1 MCTSE
6 ENRNSTKLRA
16 ALLADEWAV
25 RFNAGLDLVKL
36 GHVDGIPALIEG
48 LGHQSR
54 AVRNF
59 HAGTALV
66 SLGDKAIPALS
77 AALESNN
84 IRVRAAAANI
94 LQQID
99 SAGAD
104 EFLSVAIDVLDS
116 DDSEAK
122 SDVYALLGRM
132 GEGAYR
138 VVPRLTATLRK
149 PVVLHDPQAW
159 EEDPRHP
166 MTVVLAGISKPF
178 DQTTAALVESL
189 GSADESLRWSSVQAL
204 GQMGEKARPAFKDLR
219 AVAQNELE
227 DETVRIEAA
236 YAIAKVGDEADI
248 AQALTALLQ
257 SNSWWVRAFA
267 ARVIGEPALRS
278 GGDSNGVVE
287 WSPQFLEVA
296 LPPLTEAVA
305 DQDFNVR
312 RNAALALSHIGAA
325 AESAIPAL
333 TASLENDATG
343 PVAAEALVKIGHAS
357 VPTLVESLDH
367 PEIRVRGL
375 AAYALK
381 LINTPQAMEL
391 VKDAERK
398 GRILPFQPRVVEN
411 LLPQVD
417 VVYDEAKLQAF
428 ESLYERTIASGQGSE
443 IEYDLSYPKHEFLR
457 FLVEFKGLLMH
468 GSNNADI
475 DVMNPVRFSTD
486 AGAPG
491 NVSGVYAAKD
501 HLQPMFFAI
510 VNRRRCFGL
519 TNGFM
524 DRKEDGTFTVGE
536 EEVGVHSRFYFLSID
551 YKGLLRDPWCSGT
564 VYILP
569 PETFTFWGGQYTSRV
584 PVKPLMKIAIH
595 PEDHP
600 LLSEIW
606 GYEYHG
612 TMRSMVHRDDNDPYH
627 FLSDVD
633 IFPIHPSGK
642 PFSVWLP

>member
-1 MCTSE
+1 M
-6 ENRNSTKLRA
+6 
-16 ALLADEWAV
+16 
-25 RFNAGLDLVKL
+25 
-36 GHVDGIPALIEG
+36 
-48 LGHQSR
+48 
-54 AVRNF
+54 
-59 HAGTALV
+59 
-66 SLGDKAIPALS
+66 GDQAIPAL
-77 AALESNN
+77 AAELESTN

-99 SAGAD
+99 GARAD
-104 EFLSVAIDVLDS
+104 EFLSVAIEALDS

-122 SDVYALLGRM
+122 SDAYALLGRI
-132 GEGAYR
+132 GEGAHR
-138 VVPRLTATLRK
+138 VVPRPTATLRK
-149 PVVLHDPQAW
+149 PVELHDPQAW
-159 EEDPRHP
+159 EEDQRHP
-166 MTVVLAGISKPF
+166 MTVVLARISKPI

-189 GSADESLRWSSVQAL
+189 GSADDSLRWSSVQAL
-204 GQMGEKARPAFKDLR
+204 GQMGAKARPALKDLC

-236 YAIAKVGDEADI
+236 YAIAKVGDDIDI
-248 AQALTALLQ
+248 APALKVLLK
-257 SNSWWVRAFA
+257 SHSWWVRAFA

-296 LPPLTEAVA
+296 LPPLSSAVA

-312 RNAALALSHIGAA
+312 RNAALALSHIAAA
-325 AESAIPAL
+325 AESAIPTL
-333 TASLENDATG
+333 TAGLEDDETG
-343 PVAAEALVKIGHAS
+343 PLAAEALVKIGHAS

-367 PEIRVRGL
+367 PENRVRGL

-381 LINTPQAMEL
+381 LINTPQTTEL
-391 VKDAERK
+391 VQDA
-398 GRILPFQPRVVEN
+398 GRQGRVLPFEPRVEEH
-411 LLPQVD
+411 LLPQID
-417 VVYDEAKLQAF
+417 VVYDEPKLQAF
-428 ESLYERTIASGQGSE
+428 EGLYERTIASGQGSE
-443 IEYDLSYPKHEFLR
+443 IQYDLSYPKHEYLR

-475 DVMNPVRFSTD
+475 EVMNPVRFSTD

-519 TNGFM
+519 TNGFV
-524 DRKEDGTFTVGE
+524 DRKEDGAFTRGE

-584 PVKPLMKIAIH
+584 PVNPLMKIAIH

-627 FLSDVD
+627 FLEEVD

-642 PFSVWLP
+642 PFSVWLPRVPSRDPQGP

>member
-1 MCTSE
+1 M
-6 ENRNSTKLRA
+6 
-16 ALLADEWAV
+16 
-25 RFNAGLDLVKL
+25 
-36 GHVDGIPALIEG
+36 
-48 LGHQSR
+48 
-54 AVRNF
+54 
-59 HAGTALV
+59 
-66 SLGDKAIPALS
+66 GDQAIPAL
-77 AALESNN
+77 AAELESTN

-99 SAGAD
+99 GAGAD

-122 SDVYALLGRM
+122 SDAYALLGRI
-132 GEGAYR
+132 GEGTCR

-149 PVVLHDPQAW
+149 PVELHDPQAW
-159 EEDPRHP
+159 EEDQRHP
-166 MTVVLAGISKPF
+166 MTVVLAGISKPI

-189 GSADESLRWSSVQAL
+189 GSADDSLRWSSVQAL
-204 GQMGEKARPAFKDLR
+204 GQMRAKARPAFKDLR
-219 AVAQNELE
+219 TVAQNELE

-236 YAIAKVGDEADI
+236 YAIAKVGDDI
-248 AQALTALLQ
+248 DVAPALTVLLK
-257 SNSWWVRAFA
+257 SHSWWVRAFA
-267 ARVIGEPALRS
+267 ARVIGEPALRDR
-278 GGDSNGVVE
+278 GDSNGTVE
-287 WSPQFLEVA
+287 WSPQFLKVA

-312 RNAALALSHIGAA
+312 RNAALTLSHIGAA

-333 TASLENDATG
+333 TAGLANDATG

-367 PEIRVRGL
+367 DDCCVRGL
-375 AAYALK
+375 AAYGLK
-381 LINTPQAMEL
+381 LINTPQTTEL
-391 VKDAERK
+391 VKDA
-398 GRILPFQPRVVEN
+398 GRQGRVLPFEPRVEEH

-417 VVYDEAKLQAF
+417 VVYDEPKLQAF
-428 ESLYERTIASGQGSE
+428 EGLYERTIASGQGSE

-519 TNGFM
+519 TNGFV
-524 DRKEDGTFTVGE
+524 DRKEDGAFAGGE
-536 EEVGVHSRFYFLSID
+536 EEVGVHSRFYYLSID
-551 YKGLLRDPWCSGT
+551 YKGLLRDPWCRGT

-584 PVKPLMKIAIH
+584 PVKPLMKTVIH

-600 LLSEIW
+600 FLSEIW

-612 TMRSMVHRDDNDPYH
+612 TMRSMVDRDDNDPYH
-627 FLSDVD
+627 FLEEVD

-642 PFSVWLP
+642 PFSIWLP